1 MEFSRA
7 HDCHVMNDSRKEIL
21 IRKEKKRKEKESTV
35 AGHSSAITGLGL
47 EWSGLEWSGGTA
59 SAVGQ
64 SGGEPSAK

>member
-21 IRKEKKRKEKESTV
+21 IRKEKKRKGINGCGTFV
-35 AGHSSAITGLGL
+35 GYYRTGTGV